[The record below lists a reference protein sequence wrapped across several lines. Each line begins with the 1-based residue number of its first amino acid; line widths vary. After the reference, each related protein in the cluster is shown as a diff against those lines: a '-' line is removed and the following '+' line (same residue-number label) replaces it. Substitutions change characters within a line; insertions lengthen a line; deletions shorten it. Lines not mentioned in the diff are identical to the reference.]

1 MCPGARASHGSANSL
16 HSRLL
21 PHAAERRPAR
31 GGPCRPTTRKIEEK
45 REIVPFTLGPAG
57 AWLPW
62 TLPLAQTPGDT
73 KTTHRWPAGPRKGP
87 APSPAARRQGNAR
100 AGPGPADEAAGT
112 RRGGRTEGTGP
123 SQRLGLADAVP
134 RAVSWE
140 GTSLVTVPPN
150 PAPDDDDDHLRT
162 SPNGRRALAQELA
175 APRFQLERKKKSET
189 FPRKSEKGSQRV
201 AMGSAPSRGLGRA
214 SARSRDAPDV
224 GPA

>member
-1 MCPGARASHGSANSL
+1 MTCARE
-16 HSRLL
+16 RE
-21 PHAAERRPAR
+21 PHTVLQTRSILDCWWPAR
-31 GGPCRPTTRKIEEK
+31 GGPRRPTTRKIGEK

-87 APSPAARRQGNAR
+87 APSPATRRQGNAR

-150 PAPDDDDDHLRT
+150 PAPDDDDRLRT

-175 APRFQLERKKKSET
+175 APRFQLEEKRKARHFHGSR
-189 FPRKSEKGSQRV
+189 RKEARV
-201 AMGSAPSRGLGRA
+201 SMGSAPSRGLGRA

>member
-1 MCPGARASHGSANSL
+1 MCPGARASRGSANSL

-31 GGPCRPTTRKIEEK
+31 GGPRRPTTRKIGEK
-45 REIVPFTLGPAG
+45 REIVPFTLRPAG

-150 PAPDDDDDHLRT
+150 PSANVPERPLGVGAGAGGAAIPAGAKKEKRDISTEVGERE
-162 SPNGRRALAQELA
+162 PARRDGIGA
-175 APRFQLERKKKSET
+175 
-189 FPRKSEKGSQRV
+189 V
-201 AMGSAPSRGLGRA
+201 
-214 SARSRDAPDV
+214 ARSGTRIGAKPQCT
-224 GPA
+224 